1 MQISHDQLDAI
12 LADFSALARTTYLD
26 DPVLD
31 FSHAATELNEMG
43 VPAFS
48 TDVPKVPVA
57 LIERHQALWTHPD
70 TAPEQQEVWTE
81 QALSLGLGCI
91 GYGVQK
97 LPNPAGWVIGRW
109 PRESGGLQ
117 LQQPDGNLFVYAL
130 CKLEPAWLAA
140 ARHYHSVL
148 VLHGPRLGLKVPYA
162 HPDADGER
170 TRELIAARQQG
181 LVTGGIIPWGEIH
194 QP

>member
-1 MQISHDQLDAI
+1 MQINHDQLDAI

-31 FSHAATELNEMG
+31 IGHAATALNELG
-43 VPAFS
+43 IPEFS
-48 TDVPKVPVA
+48 TDLPALPVA

-70 TAPEQQEVWTE
+70 TGPERQEVWTE
-81 QALSLGLGCI
+81 QALSLGMERI
-91 GYGVQK
+91 GYGVHK
-97 LPNPAGWVIGRW
+97 MPNPEGWLIAQW

-130 CKLEPAWLAA
+130 CGLDPAWLAA
-140 ARHYHSVL
+140 ARRFRSVL
-148 VLHGPRLGLKVPYA
+148 VLHGPHLGLKVPDD

-170 TRELIAARQQG
+170 TRELITARQQG
-181 LVTGGIIPWGEIH
+181 LVTGGIISWGEVH
-194 QP
+194 AP